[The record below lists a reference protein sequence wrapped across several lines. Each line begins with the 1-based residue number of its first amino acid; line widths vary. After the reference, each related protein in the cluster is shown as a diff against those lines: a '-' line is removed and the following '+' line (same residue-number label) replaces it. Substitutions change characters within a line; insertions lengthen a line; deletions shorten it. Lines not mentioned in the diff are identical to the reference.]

1 MNIESALIDR
11 IGDVAKVLHTAR
23 SRNDQVATDIRL
35 YLRHAVDHIL
45 EQISVLDQ
53 ILVDLADREKTRS
66 CLVHSL
72 TSRSACRFWAPLDG
86 LARNDQKGCRPV

>member
-11 IGDVAKVLHTAR
+11 IGDVAKVLHTW

-53 ILVDLADREKTRS
+53 ILVDLADREDTIIHIFTTYRS
-66 CLVHSL
+66 PSL
-72 TSRSACRFWAPLDG
+72 
-86 LARNDQKGCRPV
+86 

>member
-53 ILVDLADREKTRS
+53 ILVDLADREKDTIMPD
-66 CLVHSL
+66 SL
-72 TSRSACRFWAPLDG
+72 TYRSLS
-86 LARNDQKGCRPV
+86 L